1 MRKSVKKNFQKFGLS
16 NKVCTA
22 RIRLIRPGKP
32 APNVCK
38 NACHEKTMIQFPKVN
53 AKGAFTC
60 QIPIILKASSFCVSI
75 RCWKKY
81 PSVAAPG
88 GPDVNP
94 GVTQNRS
101 NSAPAQQ
108 HGVCRILTS
117 CSREL
122 THRLRHNAINQA
134 LAPVR
139 SCPQLCFRQSMT
151 RAYGRGSLRRLG
163 MAMRYALWMIWEFS
177 PRKSISR
184 HSITSI

>member
-1 MRKSVKKNFQKFGLS
+1 MQKSVKKNFQKFGLS
-16 NKVCTA
+16 NKVRTA

-81 PSVAAPG
+81 PSVAVPG
-88 GPDVNP
+88 GRDVNP
-94 GVTQNRS
+94 GVTQNLS

-117 CSREL
+117 CSKKS
-122 THRLRHNAINQA
+122 THRKRNGKFQ
-134 LAPVR
+134 
-139 SCPQLCFRQSMT
+139 CPCTSSVTARNVPEAATLSRPSPT
-151 RAYGRGSLRRLG
+151 GRIRG
-163 MAMRYALWMIWEFS
+163 
-177 PRKSISR
+177 P
-184 HSITSI
+184 